1 MREAVPKALSGLVS
15 LTLPGGPAAPA
26 APDDLAALHHLV
38 NALADGTARR
48 HPRTDPVVTGG

>member
-1 MREAVPKALSGLVS
+1 MPKALSGLVS